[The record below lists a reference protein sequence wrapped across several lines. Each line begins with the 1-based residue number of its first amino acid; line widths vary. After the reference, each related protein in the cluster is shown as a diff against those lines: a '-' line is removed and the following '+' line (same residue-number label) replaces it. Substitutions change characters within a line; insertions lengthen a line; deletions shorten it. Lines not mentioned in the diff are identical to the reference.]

1 MQDLAEEQ
9 NSQRFERDA
18 WEQYV
23 IEWADRE
30 AINETTVRE
39 ALNEALGILSNK
51 MTQADQRRMRTVFR
65 HVGFQKDGVFK
76 AGARRDHSRYIRKM
90 G

>member
-1 MQDLAEEQ
+1 MVDQK
-9 NSQRFERDA
+9 
-18 WEQYV
+18 
-23 IEWADRE
+23 
-30 AINETTVRE
+30 AIKETTVRE
-39 ALNEALGILSNK
+39 ALNEALKIPSSK

-76 AGARRDHSRYIRKM
+76 DRAHRDQARYIRKM